1 MASLLFKLKRYKLVP
16 KAEVPFDLS
25 WESGQGA
32 ELTDCFSP
40 SGVVNMEEANK
51 LIGTGKKH
59 LVMGKVVEAVSTLQ
73 EASGMLWVTLKSR
86 WSFSEVE
93 REMVP

>member
-1 MASLLFKLKRYKLVP
+1 
-16 KAEVPFDLS
+16 
-25 WESGQGA
+25 
-32 ELTDCFSP
+32 
-40 SGVVNMEEANK
+40 MEKANK

-93 REMVP
+93 RETVPQRAHKVARVVTFKTLTWAS